1 MVGLLLNAEGK
12 VLAADLPTMKTVLLV
27 CLVSIS
33 FVSALSASEWSVHP
47 DHGTPVLSTELE
59 AHPASVLGKKRAS
72 QGFHERIHV
81 HAGVD
86 DFPELGGEAA
96 VRAARVSPSAIDG
109 FHVVPMH
116 GGMVK
121 VGEYYARIKL
131 GGQMVRT
138 QIDTGSATLA
148 APMGTC
154 HNCLRGDHR
163 YKLSASVGG
172 KGEVISCGDDSIC
185 TRNKCSPSKCGGCSP
200 LRACCAKLRK
210 DQCGFHLHFGDGS
223 GAEGFLVRDEMEW
236 GGLSFPVVFGGI
248 NQDSPDFERPQV
260 DGILG
265 MAYPR
270 LACNPSCV
278 KPVFESMVEHLRM
291 RKVFQICITADSG
304 KIVLGDWDKS
314 LMREPPKWVD
324 MALSQPATYYSV
336 KLSGKLMVNSRP
348 LDLPEYNTAVVDSG
362 TTLLVFSSAA
372 FEALKKHLQTY
383 YCDVPGLCGMFT
395 WFRPGHC
402 ARIPAASR
410 RKLPTL
416 RFKLAGG
423 FVVLIGPDDYLIHNG
438 AHGPETWCVGIMA
451 LPGFGG
457 GIDVIFGN
465 TVMKKYVTIY
475 DRERSRLGFG
485 LSNGDCKSRSA
496 SK

>member
-1 MVGLLLNAEGK
+1 MRVALVASLTS
-12 VLAADLPTMKTVLLV
+12 VLFA
-27 CLVSIS
+27 
-33 FVSALSASEWSVHP
+33 SALASTEWSVHP
-47 DHGTPVLSTELE
+47 EHGTPVLSTELE
-59 AHPASVLGKKRAS
+59 AHPASSLGKKRAS
-72 QGFHERIHV
+72 QGFHETIHV

-86 DFPELGGEAA
+86 DFPELDGAAA

-109 FHVVPMH
+109 YHVVPMR

-148 APMGTC
+148 APMSTC
-154 HNCLRGDHR
+154 HNCLHGDHR
-163 YKLSASVGG
+163 YNLSASKDG
-172 KGEVISCGDDSIC
+172 KGAVISCGDDSIC
-185 TRNKCSPSKCGGCSP
+185 TRNRCRPSTCGGCSP

-210 DQCGFHLHFGDGS
+210 DQCGFHLQFGDGS
-223 GAEGFLVRDEMEW
+223 GADGFLVRDEMEW

-278 KPVFESMVEHLRM
+278 QPVFDSMVQHLHM
-291 RKVFQICITADSG
+291 KSIFQICITSDSG
-304 KIVLGDWDKS
+304 KIILGDWDKS

-324 MALSQPATYYSV
+324 MALSKPATYYSV
-336 KLSGKLMVNSRP
+336 KLSGKLMVDKRP
-348 LDLPEYNTAVVDSG
+348 LDLPQYNTAVVDSG

-372 FEALKKHLQTY
+372 FSILKKHLQTHH
-383 YCDVPGLCGMFT
+383 CDVPGLCGTFT

-402 ARIPAASR
+402 ARISADSR

-423 FVVLIGPDDYLIHNG
+423 FVVEISPEDYLIHNE
-438 AHGPETWCVGIMA
+438 AHGPDTWCVGIMG
-451 LPGFGG
+451 LPGRAG

-475 DRERSRLGFG
+475 DREKLRLGFG
-485 LSNGDCKSRSA
+485 LSNGDCKSKAA
-496 SK
+496 SE